1 MSEDKLG
8 IEPNRIMSNQLIIAS
23 KLYFVS
29 WLNIFDVNIFL
40 A

>member
-8 IEPNRIMSNQLIIAS
+8 IEPNRIMSNQLIAS
-23 KLYFVS
+23 KLDFVS